1 MCAAVY
7 LQRWQRHC
15 MDLHKQRLAE
25 MKHQVDTKQ
34 PETFDIQ
41 LSKGKRAMLEKE
53 RQFEID
59 RVSSASHGR
68 ARDKVFSGQ
77 SVLTP

>member
-1 MCAAVY
+1 
-7 LQRWQRHC
+7 

-59 RVSSASHGR
+59 RVSSASHVGVSEHGR
-68 ARDKVFSGQ
+68 RFSSLG
-77 SVLTP
+77 SVC